1 MDKKRGMLSR
11 LRPEDKK
18 TVIESVIAYF
28 AREKDEEI
36 GVIAAEEM
44 VDYILEQVE
53 AKIYNQGLDDA
64 TKKMRDE
71 FDRVLAEIELTMR
84 VKE

>member
-1 MDKKRGMLSR
+1 MLSR

-53 AKIYNQGLDDA
+53 AKIYNQGIDDA
-64 TKKMRDE
+64 TKQMRDE
-71 FDRVLAEIELTMR
+71 LDRVLAEIELTMR